1 MLICDTASE
10 NIEQLNLLMCLQTV
24 ISFDGRPVPTSQLL
38 EAERSTLLRALCT
51 KAAAFSDT
59 GWQGH
64 WSTAGPPLLAAAWS
78 SLHPH
83 ISLSSVEAA
92 TGLTFLASAPC
103 SGSGETGERGDPG
116 GSGESGDPGEAGDPG
131 ESGES
136 GDPGEAGDPGESGE
150 EVIEEIVRGTGA
162 LKIAGGND
170 CSVSHDLTL
179 TPPTDDEIRR
189 LWDDVYNT
197 QYWFWFQRWREK
209 RTVEEEEEQAQNECG
224 GSECGEGGCDG
235 DSEEEAEN
243 NVGEKG
249 EKHDRNMFI

>member
-1 MLICDTASE
+1 MLICDTASD
-10 NIEQLNLLMCLQTV
+10 NVEQLNLLMWLQTV

-38 EAERSTLLRALCT
+38 EAERSTLLRALRT

-59 GWQGH
+59 GWQEH

-92 TGLTFLASAPC
+92 TGLTFLVSAPC
-103 SGSGETGERGDPG
+103 SGSGER
-116 GSGESGDPGEAGDPG
+116 GDPG

-170 CSVSHDLTL
+170 CSVSHDFTL

-209 RTVEEEEEQAQNECG
+209 RTMEEEEEPAQNECE